1 MFVYFCFYESKQVKK
16 KLKKEIKKK
25 KNYAIMDKNERNNEN
40 KCAIGKQII

>member
-16 KLKKEIKKK
+16 IKKN